1 MCHQTSD
8 VICDAQ
14 PTPDAG
20 AKETGSLNHRWWDL
34 ERRELLCL
42 WQFLTELNFQ
52 LLYDLAVALLGPW
65 WTPLSPLLAPSSW
78 CPFLSLRAG
87 SGVLLC
93 SNRFSSVSF
102 MGHPRL
108 SDKEFFLS
116 VPSSWEGPSAQARPG
131 SGPVCPTL
139 WVRPWQSPQGL
150 LVSAPGSGRRHMG
163 SCT

>member
-52 LLYDLAVALLGPW
+52 LLYDLAVALLGVYPREVE
-65 WTPLSPLLAPSSW
+65 TYVYVNLYTSVCSS
-78 CPFLSLRAG
+78 FTH
-87 SGVLLC
+87 
-93 SNRFSSVSF
+93 SSSK
-102 MGHPRL
+102 L
-108 SDKEFFLS
+108 E
-116 VPSSWEGPSAQARPG
+116 SS
-131 SGPVCPTL
+131 
-139 WVRPWQSPQGL
+139 
-150 LVSAPGSGRRHMG
+150 
-163 SCT
+163 